1 MTETDPKV
9 PMAGVALTAIGVA
22 VIRAKESVRTDRL
35 YDDPFAQL
43 FVDAARDAYRAVEGG
58 IERWARLE
66 EVADMFF
73 EGRTVGV
80 RLVDDRV
87 AEAVEQGIRQIVL
100 IGAGLDTRAFR
111 LALPA
116 DIRVFE
122 IDLPELFAFKEPIL
136 AAAHAKPRCDRAVL
150 SIDLREDWAKLLR
163 EHGFRPDLPTHWVDE
178 GVLGYLTHEHA
189 LHVVTTLTELSAP
202 GSRFGVSRFAV
213 DEDARPY
220 AELKRLVRGD
230 EGADRPRTGI
240 GADADADADARTWL
254 EEHGWHTEFRS
265 WDDMVAALDRPVAS
279 GDPDIGVVIAV
290 REA

>member
-1 MTETDPKV
+1 MTETHPKA
-9 PMAGVALTAIGVA
+9 PTAGVALTAIGVA
-22 VIRAKESVRTDRL
+22 IIRARESVDPDRL
-35 YDDPFAQL
+35 YDDPLAQL
-43 FVDAARDAYRAVEGG
+43 FVDAARRAYCEIDGG
-58 IERWARLE
+58 AERWARLE
-66 EVADMFF
+66 EVAYMFF

-87 AEAVEQGIRQIVL
+87 AEAVENGIRQIVL

-111 LALPA
+111 MALPA
-116 DIRVFE
+116 DVRIFE
-122 IDLPELFAFKEPIL
+122 IDLPELFAFKEPVL
-136 AAAHAKPRCDRAVL
+136 AAAHAEPRCGRAVL
-150 SIDLREDWAKLLR
+150 AIDLREDWAKLLG

-213 DEDARPY
+213 DENARPY

-230 EGADRPRTGI
+230 DGADRPRTGL
-240 GADADADADARTWL
+240 GADARTWL
-254 EEHGWHTEFRS
+254 DEHGWHTEFRS
-265 WDDMVAALDRPVAS
+265 WDDMVAALGRPVAVN
-279 GDPDIGVVIAV
+279 DPDIGVVIAV

>member
-1 MTETDPKV
+1 MTERHPKA
-9 PMAGVALTAIGVA
+9 PMAGVALTAVGVA

-43 FVDAARDAYRAVEGG
+43 FVDAARRAYREVDGG

-111 LALPA
+111 MALPA
-116 DIRVFE
+116 DVRVFE
-122 IDLPELFAFKEPIL
+122 IDLPELFAFKEPVL
-136 AAAHAKPRCDRAVL
+136 AAAHAQPRCGRAVL
-150 SIDLREDWAKLLR
+150 AIDLREDWAKLLG

-213 DEDARPY
+213 DENARPY
-220 AELKRLVRGD
+220 AELKRLVGAGV
-230 EGADRPRTGI
+230 GADRPRTGL
-240 GADADADADARTWL
+240 GVDARTWL
-254 EEHGWHTEFRS
+254 DEHGWHTEFRS
-265 WDDMVAALDRPVAS
+265 WDDMVAALDRPVALH
-279 GDPDIGVVIAV
+279 DPDIGVVIAV
-290 REA
+290 REP

>member
-1 MTETDPKV
+1 MTETHPKA
-9 PMAGVALTAIGVA
+9 PTAGVALTAIGVA

-35 YDDPFAQL
+35 YDDPLAQL
-43 FVDAARDAYRAVEGG
+43 FVDAARRAYCEIDGG
-58 IERWARLE
+58 PERWARLE
-66 EVADMFF
+66 AVADMFF

-87 AEAVEQGIRQIVL
+87 AAAVEQGIRQIVL

-111 LALPA
+111 MALPA
-116 DIRVFE
+116 DVRVFE
-122 IDLPELFAFKEPIL
+122 IDLPELFAFKEPVL
-136 AAAHAKPRCDRAVL
+136 TAAHAQPRCGRAVL
-150 SIDLREDWAKLLR
+150 AIDLREDWAKLLG
-163 EHGFRPDLPTHWVDE
+163 EYGFRPDLPTHWVDE

-213 DEDARPY
+213 DENARPY

-230 EGADRPRTGI
+230 DDADRPRTGL
-240 GADADADADARTWL
+240 GADARTWL
-254 EEHGWHTEFRS
+254 DEHGWYTKFRS
-265 WDDMVAALDRPVAS
+265 WDDMVAALGRPVAS
-279 GDPDIGVVIAV
+279 NDPDIGVVIAV

>member
-1 MTETDPKV
+1 MTETDPKA
-9 PMAGVALTAIGVA
+9 PTAGVALTAIGVA
-22 VIRAKESVRTDRL
+22 VIRARESVGTDRL
-35 YDDPFAQL
+35 YDDPLAQL
-43 FVDAARDAYRAVEGG
+43 FVDAARRDYCEIDGG
-58 IERWARLE
+58 AERWARLE

-87 AEAVEQGIRQIVL
+87 AEAVEKGIRQIVL

-111 LALPA
+111 MALPA
-116 DIRVFE
+116 DVRVFE
-122 IDLPELFAFKEPIL
+122 IDLPELFAFKEPVL
-136 AAAHAKPRCDRAVL
+136 AAAHAEPRCGRAVL
-150 SIDLREDWAKLLR
+150 AIDLREDWAKLLG

-213 DEDARPY
+213 DENARPY
-220 AELKRLVRGD
+220 AELECLVRGD
-230 EGADRPRTGI
+230 DGADRPRTGL
-240 GADADADADARTWL
+240 GADARTWL
-254 EEHGWHTEFRS
+254 DEHGWRTEFRS
-265 WDDMVAALDRPVAS
+265 WDDMVAALGRPVALN
-279 GDPDIGVVIAV
+279 DPDIGVVIAV